1 LAGGLILSKI
11 LDNGYYDLLITTA
24 LAPTYDTG
32 DNVTYLNRQ
41 NSLLH
46 IPIGAPNPCDIGRH
60 SYSGFPTLYTQTS
73 TVSIE
78 KSGVTTVQN
87 NPDLALFGRGVLVAV
102 IDTGIDY
109 RHPAFRNNDGTTR
122 IVSIWDQTVQT
133 GTIPDTFTFG
143 SEYSREQINAAL
155 TAEDPLSIVP
165 TTDANGHGTAI
176 ASILAGSPNVE
187 QSFQGVVPQAEYII
201 IKLKE
206 AKESLKAIF
215 FVPES
220 KVCYQESDIILGAR
234 YAVTVAERYNR
245 PIVICVAMG
254 SSQGGHTGRN
264 PISDYLDHLTLL
276 PGNGVSVS
284 AGNEGSDQR
293 HYFNSTTAPPFY
305 NDVELRIGENDTMF
319 SAEIWSFS
327 PSRLTIDI
335 SSPNRESTQP
345 IFPTLNQCRRFSFIF
360 NQTTLYVNNT
370 IFEEQTGDQMILL
383 RFNNPLPG
391 IWYLRIQARE
401 NEPFSFHSWLPAGDL
416 LSTGTFFLNSN
427 PDTTI
432 TSPGNT
438 RHPLT
443 VTAYNQNNDS
453 ILIASGR
460 GYTRTGQIKP
470 DIAAPGFQVTCA
482 VPGNLYGTAT
492 GTGAAAA
499 HAAGIIAM
507 VFEWAIVK
515 GNYLRMTGNDAN
527 RLMIGGAVRNPT
539 YAYPNNIWGYGQIE
553 VNRLFE
559 RLIPM

>member
-1 LAGGLILSKI
+1 MSKI
-11 LDNGYYDLLITTA
+11 IDNGYYDLMISTA

-32 DNVTYLNRQ
+32 DNITYLNLQ

-46 IPIGAPNPCDIGRH
+46 IPIGTPNPCDLGRH
-60 SYSGFPTLYTQTS
+60 SSSSFPALYTQTS

-78 KSGVTTVQN
+78 KSGVNTVQN
-87 NPDLALFGRGVLVAV
+87 NPDLALFGSGVLVAV

-109 RHPAFRNNDGTTR
+109 RHPAFRNSDGTTR

-143 SEYSREQINAAL
+143 SEYSREQINTAL
-155 TAEDPLSIVP
+155 SSEDPLSVVP
-165 TTDANGHGTAI
+165 TTDTNGHGTAI
-176 ASILAGSPNVE
+176 ASILAGSPDEE
-187 QSFQGVVPQAEYII
+187 QSFRGVVPQAEFVI

-215 FVPES
+215 FVPQD
-220 KVCYQESDIILGAR
+220 KVCYQESDLILGVR
-234 YAVTVAERYNR
+234 YAVAMAERYRR
-245 PIVICVAMG
+245 PMVICIAMG
-254 SSQGGHTGRN
+254 TSQGGHTGSG
-264 PISDYLDHLTLL
+264 PFSDYLDHLSLL
-276 PGNGVSVS
+276 PGIGVSVS
-284 AGNEGSDQR
+284 AGNEGNDQR
-293 HYFNSTTAPPFY
+293 HYYNSTTAPPFY
-305 NDVELRIGENDTMF
+305 NNVELRIGESDTMF
-319 SAEIWSFS
+319 STEIWSFS
-327 PSRLTIDI
+327 PARLTIDI

-345 IFPTLNQCRRFSFIF
+345 IFPTINQCRRFSFIF
-360 NQTTLYVNNT
+360 NQTTIYVNNT
-370 IFEEQTGDQMILL
+370 ILEEKTGDQLILL

-391 IWYLRIQARE
+391 IWYLRIQAS
-401 NEPFSFHSWLPAGDL
+401 NNDPFSFHAWLPAGDL

-443 VTAYNQNNDS
+443 VTAYNQNNGS
-453 ILIASGR
+453 ILPASSR

-470 DIAAPGFQVTCA
+470 DIAAPGFQLTCA
-482 VPGNLYGTAT
+482 APINQYGTAT

-527 RLMIGGAVRNPT
+527 RLMISGAFRNPA
-539 YAYPNNIWGYGQIE
+539 YSYPNNIWGYGQVE

-559 RLIPM
+559 RLLFR